1 MSNPAPTALA
11 PERIVRAALAS
22 RASTRP
28 LADAPLEPVRGGLSN
43 HAWKAERGGHSYF
56 VRLGGPDSTKLG
68 VDRDSECALL
78 AVVSEA
84 GLAPPVIA
92 CDPANG
98 LLVTP
103 FVSGGPWT
111 REDARAPRNVERLA
125 RCLRMLH
132 GLPIP
137 VGVHDVDFR
146 AQARRLE
153 AELEAAQCGQCTDSG
168 VVDGRWPGREDA
180 RDVERAVRAGAA
192 AAHAMLARREPARAI
207 CHNDLH
213 HLNVLDDGERL
224 WLVDWEYGGLGDP
237 IFDLASL
244 ACQHEFTAVERLA
257 LLEAYAG
264 ATVVPVESL
273 DAACIAFDYVQWLW
287 YRLWAATN
295 PTADSEYAFRA
306 EALGLR
312 LAGAAG

>member
-1 MSNPAPTALA
+1 PT
-11 PERIVRAALAS
+11 
-22 RASTRP
+22 
-28 LADAPLEPVRGGLSN
+28 
-43 HAWKAERGGHSYF
+43 
-56 VRLGGPDSTKLG
+56 LG
-68 VDRDSECALL
+68 VSRQSGCALL
-78 AVVSEA
+78 EIVGEA

-103 FVSGGPWT
+103 YLSGGPWT
-111 REDARAPRNVERLA
+111 REDAHEARNVERLA
-125 RCLRMLH
+125 RCLRELH
-132 GLPIP
+132 ALPP
-137 VGVHDVDFR
+137 AAGVHDVDFR
-146 AQARRLE
+146 AQAQRLE
-153 AELEAAQCGQCTDSG
+153 AELGAACDAHEATAIEPVVRTAAEAAF
-168 VVDGRWPGREDA
+168 EL
-180 RDVERAVRAGAA
+180 
-192 AAHAMLARREPARAI
+192 LARREPSRAI

-244 ACQHEFTAVERLA
+244 ACQHEFTAGQRLA

-264 ATVVPVESL
+264 ASTVPVESL

-287 YRLWAATN
+287 YRLWAAMS
-295 PTADSEYAFRA
+295 PAADSEYVVRA

-312 LAGAAG
+312 LAGRGGWPDPD